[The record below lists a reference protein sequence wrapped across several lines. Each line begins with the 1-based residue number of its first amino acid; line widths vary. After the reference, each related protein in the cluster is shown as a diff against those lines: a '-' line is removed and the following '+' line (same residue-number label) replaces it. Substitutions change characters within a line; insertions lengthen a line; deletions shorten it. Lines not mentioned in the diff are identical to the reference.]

1 MVIVK
6 KIKIIIC
13 RVSTYR
19 IVVQIKIV
27 TYNIILGDEAVI
39 RLNTQRRSTRKKRTY
54 FDNSTLIQLVQKGV
68 LLKDKEQILTQL
80 TISERNYVF

>member
-6 KIKIIIC
+6 KIKIIIR

-19 IVVQIKIV
+19 IVVQTKIV
-27 TYNIILGDEAVI
+27 TYNIFSGDEAVI
-39 RLNTQRRSTRKKRTY
+39 RLNIQRRSTKKTRTY
-54 FDNSTLIQLVQKGV
+54 IDKSTLIQLVQTGV
-68 LLKDKEQILTQL
+68 LRKDKEQILTQP